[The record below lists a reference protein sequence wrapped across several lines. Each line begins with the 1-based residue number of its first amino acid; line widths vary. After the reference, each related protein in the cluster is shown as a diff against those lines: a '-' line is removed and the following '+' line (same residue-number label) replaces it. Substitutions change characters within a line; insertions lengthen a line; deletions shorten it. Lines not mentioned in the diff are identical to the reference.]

1 MSPRTARQFH
11 DIREEK
17 KTLIMEVGLQHF
29 AVNGFHATTISHLA
43 KHAGISKGLMY
54 HYFTGKDELLTAII
68 QQSVNEVNSYLD
80 MDRDGRLNEEEFV
93 FFIRR
98 LSVILKEKRSF
109 WMLFFQLLL
118 QNEVRDKLKSVISM
132 DPGRIKSMT
141 ASGDSMFL
149 TGILKL
155 ILDYF
160 IQKTEARG
168 PLFDPYLE
176 FNLFIVAMKGF
187 VINYIYRENED
198 EYYEKT
204 LEAIIVRFK

>member
-1 MSPRTARQFH
+1 MSPRTARQYH

-29 AVNGFHATTISHLA
+29 AANGFHATTISHLA

-109 WMLFFQLLL
+109 WILFFQLLL
-118 QNEVRDKLKSVISM
+118 QNEVRDRMRSILSM
-132 DPGRIKSMT
+132 DPRQIQSMT
-141 ASGDSMFL
+141 AQGDSLFL

-160 IQKTEARG
+160 IRKTEVKEAF
-168 PLFDPYLE
+168 FDPYFE
-176 FNLFIVAMKGF
+176 FNLFIIEIKGF
-187 VINYIYRENED
+187 AINYIYRDHED

-204 LEAIIVRFK
+204 VEAIIERFK